1 MTEGPSPVVRRPSSI
16 VTCVVLLTLSLFT
29 VAIAQEWQAVKSQ
42 HFLVYYLDDKN
53 FADNV
58 SRNAERYYDKIA
70 SDLGY
75 SRYDNFWQWD
85 NRVKIYIYPDR
96 AQFVAGTGVPREWA
110 EGLAKYKEKEIISY
124 KWSEGFLETLLPHEL
139 THLIFRDFVGFPASG
154 GGIPLWLDEG
164 VAQWEEESMKGEAK
178 KITKE
183 LIRSHSYIPIR
194 QLTEMDVRKEEN
206 TLVARNFY
214 FQATTLVG
222 FLVEK
227 YGGRKFTLFCRG
239 LRDGKSMD
247 EALSSAYTNVISD
260 TADLERKWVEY
271 YGG

>member
-1 MTEGPSPVVRRPSSI
+1 MVSQLAGQPVCRYI
-16 VTCVVLLTLSLFT
+16 VIILFLVCGVATAEDWQVL
-29 VAIAQEWQAVKSQ
+29 KSQ
-42 HFLVYYLDDKN
+42 HFLVYYLDDKS
-53 FADNV
+53 FAGDV
-58 SRNAERYYDKIA
+58 ARNAERYYNKIA

-85 NRVKIYIYPDR
+85 NRVKLYIYPDR
-96 AQFVAGTGVPREWA
+96 EQFVTGAGVPRKWA
-110 EGLAKYKEKEIISY
+110 QGLAKYKEKEIISY
-124 KWSEGFLETLLPHEL
+124 RWSEGFLESLLPHEL

-164 VAQWEEESMKGEAK
+164 VAQWEEESKKEEAR

-194 QLTEMDVRKEEN
+194 QLTRLDVRVEDN
-206 TLVARNFY
+206 VLIARNFY
-214 FQATTLVG
+214 VQAITLVG

-227 YGGRKFTLFCRG
+227 YGGRKFTFFCRE
-239 LRDGKSMD
+239 LRDGKSLD
-247 EALSSAYTNVISD
+247 EALSSAYTNTISG
-260 TADLERKWVEY
+260 TADLEKKWVKY